1 MSARPKHREA
11 IVAAAVRLFR
21 RQGFAATGLAQIV
34 EASGAPK
41 GSLYHY
47 FPAGKAAIG
56 AAAVEAAGEKVAAT
70 IAALPRGERP
80 GDFQREYARLMAG
93 WMRASGYRDGCPIAA
108 TVLEEAAED
117 DAIAAAAQGA
127 FAAWREALADH
138 LTAGGAGEASAE
150 RLALVSVT
158 AMEGALVLARAA
170 RSDQPILETGEAVA
184 AMMDSAPQG

>member
-56 AAAVEAAGEKVAAT
+56 AAAIQAAGKKVATT

-108 TVLEEAAED
+108 TVLEEAADD
-117 DAIAAAAQGA
+117 DAIAGAARAA
-127 FAAWREALADH
+127 FAAWRAVLADH
-138 LTAGGAGEASAE
+138 LRAAGRDAGSAD
-150 RLALVSVT
+150 RLALLSVT
-158 AMEGALVLARAA
+158 AMEGALVLARAERA
-170 RSDQPILETGEAVA
+170 DAPILETGEALA
-184 AMMDSAPQG
+184 ALMD

>member
-1 MSARPKHREA
+1 MSAKPKHREA

-34 EASGAPK
+34 EMSGAPK

-56 AAAVEAAGEKVAAT
+56 AAAITAAGEKVAAT
-70 IAALPRGERP
+70 IAALPRGERA

-117 DAIAAAAQGA
+117 EGIAKAAGLA
-127 FAAWREALADH
+127 FATWRQALSDH
-138 LTAGGAGEASAE
+138 LRLSGRDAETAD
-150 RLALVSVT
+150 RLALLTTT
-158 AMEGALVLARAA
+158 AMEGALILARAE
-170 RSDQPILETGEAVA
+170 RSDGPILETGEALA
-184 AMMDSAPQG
+184 ALMD